1 MDTYSKNIS
10 INVKSIFLPEH
21 TDNSKPEFFFAYYIT
36 IINKCDDSVQL
47 LERHWEI
54 TDANGNT
61 KIIDGIGVV
70 GEQPTIKKGGKYT
83 YNSFCPLPTEFGK
96 MEGYYKMKSK
106 NGSIFN
112 AEIPGFN
119 LIVPSYLN

>member
-1 MDTYSKNIS
+1 MNPYSKNIS
-10 INVKSIFLPEH
+10 INVKSIFLPEY
-21 TDNSKPEFFFAYYIT
+21 TDSSKPEYFFAYYIT
-36 IINKCDDSVQL
+36 ISNKCNQSVQL

-70 GEQPTIKKGGKYT
+70 GEQPTIRKGEEYR

-96 MEGYYKMKSK
+96 MFGHYKMKSAD
-106 NGSIFN
+106 GSIFN

-119 LIVPSYLN
+119 LIVPSHLN